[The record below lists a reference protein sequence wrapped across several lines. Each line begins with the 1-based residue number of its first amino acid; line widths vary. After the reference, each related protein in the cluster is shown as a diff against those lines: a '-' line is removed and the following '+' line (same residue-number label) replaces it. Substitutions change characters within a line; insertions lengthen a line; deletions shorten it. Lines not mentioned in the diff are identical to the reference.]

1 MARPNTKRKATDKG
15 DIGMT
20 GGDNISNIKEMYRR
34 ECKQKKAIKDAID
47 FLDKID
53 YIYCI
58 PDQLRSE
65 LLIIRLMLT
74 EVLDE

>member
-1 MARPNTKRKATDKG
+1 
-15 DIGMT
+15 MT
-20 GGDNISNIKEMYRR
+20 GGDNISNIKEMHKR
-34 ECKQKKAIKDAID
+34 EHKYNEVVKNAID
-47 FLDKID
+47 FLDKMD

-65 LLIIRLMLT
+65 LLILRMMLM